1 MCCHSGDLSPA
12 QREALSGMDID
23 IEVRSVY
30 IYILYNTICI
40 GCVLYCRRSPTTGFW
55 MMVYLLN
62 LPGSSERLRG
72 LANFEYTPPTI
83 F

>member
-30 IYILYNTICI
+30 IYIIQYYMYWLCI
-40 GCVLYCRRSPTTGFW
+40 VL
-55 MMVYLLN
+55 
-62 LPGSSERLRG
+62 
-72 LANFEYTPPTI
+72 
-83 F
+83 

>member
-30 IYILYNTICI
+30 IYIYYTILYVLVVYCI
-40 GCVLYCRRSPTTGFW
+40 VGD
-55 MMVYLLN
+55 
-62 LPGSSERLRG
+62 LPP
-72 LANFEYTPPTI
+72 LAFG
-83 F
+83 